1 MTNPTPPLFRSLGIA
16 ASGLDAQR
24 MRMDIAAAN
33 IANADVTRTAEGG
46 PYQRRTV
53 ELTAATQPQFAS
65 ALKSAIGQPSAG
77 VPALPPIA
85 LPALP
90 AMPGFPGTPAMN
102 VPGAGMP
109 SLSPVSNEYGVAVR
123 GISEDQSVGP
133 RVYEPGHPDADAE
146 GYVQRSNVRV
156 TDEIVE
162 LMDARRLFE
171 ANATVFQ
178 VAKAML
184 RRAIDI

>member
-1 MTNPTPPLFRSLGIA
+1 MPNVNPPLFRSLGIA

-24 MRMDIAAAN
+24 TRMDVAAAN

-46 PYQRRTV
+46 PYRRKVV
-53 ELTAATQPQFAS
+53 ELAAATQPQFAS
-65 ALKSAIGQPSAG
+65 ALKSAIAQPAEL
-77 VPALPPIA
+77 PALPPIT
-85 LPALP
+85 LPAL
-90 AMPGFPGTPAMN
+90 PGFPGTPSMMT
-102 VPGAGMP
+102 PGSMIP
-109 SLSPVSNEYGVAVR
+109 TLPPLSNEYGVTVS
-123 GISEDQSVGP
+123 GIREDASEGP
-133 RVYEPGHPDADAE
+133 RVYEPGHPDADE
-146 GYVQRSNVRV
+146 QGYVQRSNVRV
-156 TDEIVE
+156 TDELVD

>member
-1 MTNPTPPLFRSLGIA
+1 MPNVNPPLFRSLGIA

-24 MRMDIAAAN
+24 LRMDIAAAN
-33 IANADVTRTAEGG
+33 IANADVTRTPEGG
-46 PYQRRTV
+46 PYRRKTV
-53 ELTAATQPQFAS
+53 ELEAATQPQFAS
-65 ALKSAIGQPSAG
+65 ALKSAIAQPAEL
-77 VPALPPIA
+77 PALPPINI
-85 LPALP
+85 P
-90 AMPGFPGTPAMN
+90 AMPGFPGTPAMSMAN
-102 VPGAGMP
+102 EMINTLPP
-109 SLSPVSNEYGVAVR
+109 LSNEYGVAVR
-123 GISEDQSVGP
+123 GISEDQSQGP
-133 RVYEPGHPDADAE
+133 RVYEPGHPDADAQ

-156 TDEIVE
+156 TDELVD

>member
-1 MTNPTPPLFRSLGIA
+1 MPNVNPPLFRSLGIA

-24 MRMDIAAAN
+24 TRMDIAAAN
-33 IANADVTRTAEGG
+33 IANADVTRTPEGG
-46 PYQRRTV
+46 PYRRKTV
-53 ELTAATQPQFAS
+53 ELSAATQPQFAS
-65 ALKSAIGQPSAG
+65 ALKSAIAQPAE
-77 VPALPPIA
+77 

-90 AMPGFPGTPAMN
+90 SISLPPMPGFPGTPSMLT
-102 VPGAGMP
+102 PGEMLPNP
-109 SLSPVSNEYGVAVR
+109 SPLSNEYGVQVA
-123 GISEDQSVGP
+123 GIGEDASVGP
-133 RVYEPGHPDADAE
+133 RVYEPGHPDADE
-146 GYVQRSNVRV
+146 QGYVQRSNVRV
-156 TDEIVE
+156 TDELVD

>member
-24 MRMDIAAAN
+24 TRMDIAAAN
-33 IANADVTRTAEGG
+33 IANADVTRTPEGG
-46 PYQRRTV
+46 PYRRKTV

-65 ALKSAIGQPSAG
+65 ALKTAIAVPAD
-77 VPALPPIA
+77 VPALPPISI
-85 LPALP
+85 P
-90 AMPGFPGTPAMN
+90 AMPGFPGI
-102 VPGAGMP
+102 PGMTMTSELRSAP
-109 SLSPVSNEYGVAVR
+109 SPLSTEFGVAVR
-123 GISEDQSVGP
+123 GIGEDQSQGP
-133 RVYEPGHPDADAE
+133 RVYEPGHPDADAD

-156 TDEIVE
+156 TDELVE
-162 LMDARRLFE
+162 MMDARRLFE